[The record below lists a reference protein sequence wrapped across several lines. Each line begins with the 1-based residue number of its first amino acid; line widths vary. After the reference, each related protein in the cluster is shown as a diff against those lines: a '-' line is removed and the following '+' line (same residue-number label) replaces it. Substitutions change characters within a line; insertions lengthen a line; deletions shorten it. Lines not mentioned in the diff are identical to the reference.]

1 MEQKD
6 QHIVCLYCRA
16 HPHQISAAT
25 HRMADAEA
33 KRDGRERCQPLDCRT
48 QEVGQH
54 PQTD

>member
-1 MEQKD
+1 MEQKE

-33 KRDGRERCQPLDCRT
+33 RRDGRERCQPLDCRT

-54 PQTD
+54 PQAD